1 MTPPMERIF
10 VVVVVVFV
18 STSGAEDHSGDDK
31 RSNVILILTDDQD
44 WTLGSMKAMPKT
56 DKLFENR
63 GTRFLNGFVTTPICC
78 PSRASILTGQYAH
91 NHNVTSNVEGECYS
105 LAWIN
110 GPEKQTIGQR
120 MKDAGYA
127 TAFFGKY
134 INGYKGKL
142 VPGWDEW
149 LALQG
154 NSKYYNYTL
163 ARYNSQ
169 QNFTYLERHADNER
183 DYLPTLMTE
192 RALLHMQKV
201 MIQKPRKPL
210 FMILSYPSP
219 HGPEEADYKYQHKY
233 QKETVPRKA
242 NFNNGTDG
250 KHWMMRYRPP
260 LSQTNIEFIDLLYQ
274 RRLQT
279 LYSVDNAVHELF
291 LRLWLMNALNNSY
304 VFLTS
309 DHGYHLGQFRCLK
322 GKGLPY
328 EDDIRVPF
336 FAYGPRIPKRM

>member
-127 TAFFGKY
+127 TG
-134 INGYKGKL
+134 
-142 VPGWDEW
+142 
-149 LALQG
+149 
-154 NSKYYNYTL
+154 TL
-163 ARYNSQ
+163 TCCSRNI
-169 QNFTYLERHADNER
+169 R
-183 DYLPTLMTE
+183 
-192 RALLHMQKV
+192 
-201 MIQKPRKPL
+201 
-210 FMILSYPSP
+210 
-219 HGPEEADYKYQHKY
+219 
-233 QKETVPRKA
+233 
-242 NFNNGTDG
+242 NNGE
-250 KHWMMRYRPP
+250 
-260 LSQTNIEFIDLLYQ
+260 LSG
-274 RRLQT
+274 
-279 LYSVDNAVHELF
+279 
-291 LRLWLMNALNNSY
+291 NNS
-304 VFLTS
+304 
-309 DHGYHLGQFRCLK
+309 
-322 GKGLPY
+322 
-328 EDDIRVPF
+328 
-336 FAYGPRIPKRM
+336 